1 MDGWEESRMH
11 KVCEREVLLEEF
23 ASFRSAPKLIFD
35 SSKTLFRLAVNGE
48 LSLGGSSFLLLGAS
62 D

>member
-1 MDGWEESRMH
+1 MH